1 MNDLNISDGAV
12 AAILFVII
20 LVVSYIACAFISASF
35 DVFEWPLLMRALLL
49 GLIVCDGWFC
59 FGDFEE

>member
-1 MNDLNISDGAV
+1 MNDLNISDGAA

-20 LVVSYIACAFISASF
+20 LMVSYIACAFIGASF

-49 GLIVCDGWFC
+49 GLIAGNGWFC